1 MHSPLKL
8 LQLSFNI
15 LYMHLTVKSFFCKS
29 NFQKVILAAILNHS
43 FYVAELR
50 SNSSILTLNRF
61 GNSFQ
66 NVLCVIFVQ
75 MLNTVQLQFKI
86 TPKVIKMNTF
96 QELLLC
102 PQ

>member
-1 MHSPLKL
+1 M
-8 LQLSFNI
+8 
-15 LYMHLTVKSFFCKS
+15 
-29 NFQKVILAAILNHS
+29 KVILAAILNHS

-61 GNSFQ
+61 GNSLQ